1 MLTNRIYINL
11 SLIAVLFVVVTGL
24 VQANLPFFEQSI
36 GSSAY
41 GPLLYVIIVVVAI
54 VLAPVST
61 MPLVPVASLLW
72 GPVVA
77 SFLNIGG
84 WFLGSIIVF
93 ELCQWFGQDLIG
105 KVVNLKALEV
115 VARRISAN
123 YSWWNLIGLRLTLPV
138 DVLSY
143 ALGLLT
149 NISRKKY
156 YISTII
162 GITPFA
168 FVWSYVGVLPWPYQ
182 AGLLVIAGLFIVIGS
197 KVGQD
202 G

>member
-11 SLIAVLFVVVTGL
+11 SLIAILFVVVAGL
-24 VQANLPFFEQSI
+24 VQANLQFFEQSI
-36 GSSAY
+36 GNSAY

-54 VLAPVST
+54 VLAPVSA

-84 WFLGSIIVF
+84 WFMGSIIVF
-93 ELCQWFGQDLIG
+93 ELCQWLGKDLIS
-105 KVVNLKALEV
+105 KVVNVKRMEA

-168 FVWSYVGVLPWPYQ
+168 FIWSYVGVLPWPYQ
-182 AGLLVIAGLFIVIGS
+182 AGLLVIAGLLILIGS